1 MEREQITR
9 ADFNLSH
16 AAHHTDEHGPQLFGA
31 GLEDFQQRFTHTPL

>member
-9 ADFNLSH
+9 AHFNLSH
-16 AAHHTDEHGPQLFGA
+16 AAQHTEHGPQLFAA

>member
-16 AAHHTDEHGPQLFGA
+16 AAQQIEDRTEFLAAD
-31 GLEDFQQRFTHTPL
+31 LEDLQKRFTHDPL